1 MTESAETCVEPA
13 DMGAGRPDG
22 SDGSDRAPRAVLESH
37 LRLRQAGDLET
48 DIAENY
54 HRDVVLLSAEGVSRG
69 HDGVR
74 RLAAILRGYVAE
86 GSYDYRQIL
95 IEGDFGMLA
104 WTAQNDRVRV
114 HDGAD
119 SYVVRHGKII
129 AQTVHY
135 SVDRTGAHAV
145 GT

>member
-1 MTESAETCVEPA
+1 
-13 DMGAGRPDG
+13 
-22 SDGSDRAPRAVLESH
+22 VLESH
-37 LRLRQAGDLET
+37 LRLRKAGDLEK

-54 HRDVVLLSAEGVSRG
+54 HRDVILLPAEGVNRG

-74 RLAAILRGYVAE
+74 RLAAILQGYVAA
-86 GSYDYRQIL
+86 GSYDYHQVL
-95 IEGDFGMLA
+95 IEDEFGMLA
-104 WTAQNDRVRV
+104 WSASSDRVQI

-135 SVDRTGAHAV
+135 SVDALGADAANP
-145 GT
+145 